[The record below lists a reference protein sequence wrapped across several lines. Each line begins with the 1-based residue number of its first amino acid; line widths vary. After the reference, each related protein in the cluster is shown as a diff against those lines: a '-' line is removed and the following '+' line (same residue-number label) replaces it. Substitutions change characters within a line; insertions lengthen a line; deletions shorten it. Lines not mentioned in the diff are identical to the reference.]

1 MAKDLRAEF
10 ARASALHREG
20 RLDEAVDIYRRIL
33 KAQPGSLD
41 VSRLLVLALLQANRP
56 REALVAARKTREAH
70 PSNAHAHLLLGA
82 TQLAEGKTEKALA
95 TFETAARLDPGMIEA
110 HYQAGNVLMALG
122 RTAEAVARFDRVL
135 ALNPNVVEALANRA
149 VALSLTGRSEAALVD
164 CDRLAELQPREPR
177 HHLSRGGT
185 LLELGRFAEAALAA
199 EAALRLSPGLADAH
213 FLKGESLLGQADI
226 AGAHAA
232 FGAALAHAPERANFQ
247 AALARTERLMGHVD
261 TAISLSEA
269 ATERDSTTA
278 LVWQELAEARRD
290 AGDLEGALE
299 AAEQALAVDPGLAVA
314 YTTRARLRADLGRAE
329 EARADIDRAL
339 AADSSLPMAIYLA
352 AHDDLAT
359 GRWAKGWAGYESRA
373 QFLPPPYRPLSFTR
387 WDGEGVPEELIV
399 VGEQGIGDLIQ
410 FGRLLRLLAD
420 RGIRTRF
427 LTKERHVPL
436 LARIDARV
444 DVISSLDGM
453 DTGRPGLR
461 WVPLASL
468 PGLIAPDPAT
478 WPRAPYLT
486 ADPERIARWRDL
498 LDPGIRV
505 GLCWQGDPSPAV
517 DVGRSMPLEAFA
529 PIAAIPGLELVSL
542 QHGAGSEQL
551 DTCTFRGRIQ
561 RLGPQWDADGTFV
574 DTVAL
579 LQHLDLVVTTD
590 TSLAHLAGARGVP
603 TLLALRAVPD
613 WRWGRQGEGTVL
625 YPTLRLVRQSRAG
638 DWAEVFTRIA
648 RLVSERARVA
658 VS

>member
-10 ARASALHREG
+10 ARASTLHREG

-33 KAQPGSLD
+33 KVQPGAFD
-41 VSRLLVLALLQANRP
+41 VARLLVLALLQSSRP
-56 REALVAARKTREAH
+56 REALVVARKTREAH

-82 TQLAEGKTEKALA
+82 TLLAEGKTEKALA
-95 TFETAARLDPGMIEA
+95 AFEAAAVLDPGMIEA
-110 HYQAGNVLMALG
+110 HYQAGNVLMGLA
-122 RTAEAVARFDRVL
+122 RPAEAVARFDRVL
-135 ALNPNVVEALANRA
+135 ALNPKVVEALANRA
-149 VALSLTGRSEAALVD
+149 VALSLTGRSEAALAD
-164 CDRLAELQPREPR
+164 CDRLVELQPREPR

-199 EAALRLSPGLADAH
+199 DAALRLSPGLADAH

-226 AGAHAA
+226 SGAHAA

-269 ATERDSTTA
+269 AVEHDSATA
-278 LVWQELAEARRD
+278 LTWQELAEARRD
-290 AGDLEGALE
+290 AGDLSGALE
-299 AAEQALAVDPGLAVA
+299 AVEQALAVDPGLAVA
-314 YTTRARLRADLGRAE
+314 FTTRARLHADLGRPE

-339 AADSSLPMAIYLA
+339 AADPRLPMAISLA
-352 AHDDLAT
+352 AYDDLSR
-359 GRWAKGWAGYESRA
+359 GRWAEGWAGYESRS
-373 QFLPPPYRPLSFTR
+373 QFLPPPYRPLAFTR
-387 WDGEGVPEELIV
+387 WDGQEVPEQLVV

-410 FGRLLRLLAD
+410 FGRLLRRLAD

-427 LTKERHVPL
+427 VTKERHVPL
-436 LARIDARV
+436 LSRIDARV
-444 DVISSLDGM
+444 EVVSSLEGL
-453 DTGRPGLR
+453 DTSCPGLR

-468 PGLIAPDPAT
+468 PGLIAPDPAG

-498 LDPGIRV
+498 PGPGFRV

-517 DVGRSMPLEAFA
+517 DVGRSVPLEAFA
-529 PIAAIPGLELVSL
+529 PIAAIPGLQLVSL
-542 QHGAGSEQL
+542 QYGAGAEQI
-551 DTCTFRGRIQ
+551 DTCTFGGRIQ
-561 RLGPQWDADGTFV
+561 RLGPQWDADGTFL
-574 DTVAL
+574 DTIAL

-613 WRWGRQGEGTVL
+613 WRWGRAGDDTDL
-625 YPTLRLVRQSRAG
+625 YGSLRLVRQSRAG
-638 DWAEVFTRIA
+638 DWGEVFTRIA
-648 RLVSERARVA
+648 RLVSERARVTA
-658 VS
+658 T